1 MSNGFD
7 EAMLSRLRASDS
19 EASKLVLHLAEEMIL
34 ADAILAA
41 IESLTTRQTIQLRR
55 WVENWEAFRE
65 WLSLRREG
73 WDIQRHHHFM
83 YVHSPKGDSAFNEDY
98 RTSDRDD
105 ALWPHADVV
114 AAAADVQEVRAAE
127 LDPRYSMKP
136 VNWDSTD
143 RRWSRRYYIT

>member
-98 RTSDRDD
+98 RMSRMHGGDYDD
-105 ALWPHADVV
+105 ELWPHADVV
-114 AAAADVQEVRAAE
+114 AAGADVQKVEAVE
-127 LDPRYSMKP
+127 F
-136 VNWDSTD
+136 D
-143 RRWSRRYYIT
+143 RRSTS